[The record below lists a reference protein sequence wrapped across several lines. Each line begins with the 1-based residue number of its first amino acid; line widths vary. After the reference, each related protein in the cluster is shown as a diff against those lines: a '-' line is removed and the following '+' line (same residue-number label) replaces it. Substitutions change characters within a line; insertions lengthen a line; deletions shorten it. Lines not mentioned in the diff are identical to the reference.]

1 MIVITQKKLDPSP
14 LFSLC
19 FSPFYDFMLNT
30 VPTVGTVCM
39 HTVAT
44 VGTFSKYF
52 WKSID
57 NMIGNEYKPSWVINI
72 ISEDHT
78 NVYTLIRTSNDGELG
93 FIKNVNTVP
102 TVGIVCIPTVPTVGT
117 VCMHTVRL
125 SAHTVP
131 TVGTVFTAK
140 PNISDKH
147 ELCALEWMWAKLGV
161 HYHVWKQYWCLHSYL
176 TF

>member
-1 MIVITQKKLDPSP
+1 M
-14 LFSLC
+14 
-19 FSPFYDFMLNT
+19 
-30 VPTVGTVCM
+30 
-39 HTVAT
+39 
-44 VGTFSKYF
+44 
-52 WKSID
+52 
-57 NMIGNEYKPSWVINI
+57 INI

-93 FIKNVNTVP
+93 FIKIVNTVS
-102 TVGIVCIPTVPTVGT
+102 TVDT

-147 ELCALEWMWAKLGV
+147 ELCALEWM
-161 HYHVWKQYWCLHSYL
+161 
-176 TF
+176 